1 MARYYKVLPATSIQ
15 SAASGSG
22 RLAPS
27 SIASIFGSNLAD
39 GIAQAGSTPL
49 PSMLGGVNVKLHDA
63 TGVDRDADLS
73 YVSPGQINFIVPAG
87 VAPGIA
93 TVTIVNGNAKQT
105 ATAVIQNVAPALFS
119 MNGNGTGV
127 AAATAVRTQAGS
139 GQLQSPVP
147 VFQCSASGC
156 VSLPINLGVDTPVYV
171 TLYGTGIRNRSSLSA
186 VSVTINGI
194 AVPVLYAGAQA
205 LFPGLD
211 QVNIQLPLSLR
222 GAREASVVVT
232 VDGWVSNAV
241 TLNIL

>member
-1 MARYYKVLPATSIQ
+1 
-15 SAASGSG
+15 
-22 RLAPS
+22 
-27 SIASIFGSNLAD
+27 
-39 GIAQAGSTPL
+39 
-49 PSMLGGVNVKLHDA
+49 
-63 TGVDRDADLS
+63 
-73 YVSPGQINFIVPAG
+73 
-87 VAPGIA
+87 
-93 TVTIVNGNAKQT
+93 
-105 ATAVIQNVAPALFS
+105 
-119 MNGNGTGV
+119 
-127 AAATAVRTQAGS
+127 
-139 GQLQSPVP
+139 
-147 VFQCSASGC
+147 
-156 VSLPINLGVDTPVYV
+156 VDTPVYV